1 MLRFTRAARAVVA
14 FAGVFMFSALPTS
27 VAAPTDSFIVVYKD
41 NVDVPAKT
49 ADLERRLGFKS
60 DFLYQQAMKGFAA
73 ILPLPIREMIARD
86 PDVLFISQDGDAEA
100 IAATEPVATN
110 ETLPTELRG
119 GAVDDGRDT
128 HG

>member
-1 MLRFTRAARAVVA
+1 
-14 FAGVFMFSALPTS
+14 
-27 VAAPTDSFIVVYKD
+27 
-41 NVDVPAKT
+41 
-49 ADLERRLGFKS
+49 
-60 DFLYQQAMKGFAA
+60 MKGFAA
-73 ILPLPIREMIARD
+73 KLPPPIREMIARD
-86 PDVLFISQDGDAEA
+86 PDVLFISRDGDAEA